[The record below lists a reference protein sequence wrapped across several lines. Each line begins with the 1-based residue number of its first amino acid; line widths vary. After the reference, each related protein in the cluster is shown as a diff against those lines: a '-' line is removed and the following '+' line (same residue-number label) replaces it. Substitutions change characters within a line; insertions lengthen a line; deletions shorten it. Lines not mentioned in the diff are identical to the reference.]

1 MAWFIKR
8 LQHQIR
14 TRNISSTSDNSNIS
28 NKKNCKRKFDES
40 FMTTREELNE
50 REACIDEEEAN
61 MGLMTSLPSDS
72 ESDSNEK
79 YNEFSSSQKRN

>member
-1 MAWFIKR
+1 
-8 LQHQIR
+8 
-14 TRNISSTSDNSNIS
+14 
-28 NKKNCKRKFDES
+28 
-40 FMTTREELNE
+40 MTTREELNE